1 MQRITYTLF
10 IIAAC
15 IISAINGNAANH
27 QGPTGTA
34 ADSVLISGFNPEE
47 DLVIVGSDT
56 ISILLPERNLG
67 RYDRGLF
74 NYLFIPK
81 GQWAFGLTASYGE
94 FNSEDV
100 EVLSVIKDFNFKG

>member
-1 MQRITYTLF
+1 MHYICNKRQCRQPSRAYWYCCRFCTYF
-10 IIAAC
+10 
-15 IISAINGNAANH
+15 
-27 QGPTGTA
+27 
-34 ADSVLISGFNPEE
+34 GFNPEE

-100 EVLSVIKDFNFKG
+100 EVLSVIKTSTSKASYTL